1 MKKWIGWILIL
12 AMMVTGSYAETN
24 EPFFEKLAGI
34 EWSFYS
40 GVGAWSTDL
49 RISPDGS
56 FKGEYHNKE
65 IGETGTQYPD
75 GTVYVCSFIGQMTLV
90 EQVDERTW
98 KLRVEDLILEKDQ
111 ESEFIEDGTRYV
123 TVSEPWGIS
132 KGDEM
137 LLYSPGLKLDQLPEE
152 MILWT
157 HTLELETRPETL
169 DCWFLSSEKNGSG
182 FTGSVQETPAEP

>member
-1 MKKWIGWILIL
+1 MKKWMSWILIL
-12 AMMVTGSYAETN
+12 AMMVTGACAETN
-24 EPFFEKLAGI
+24 EPLFETLAGI

-49 RISPDGS
+49 RIWPDGT
-56 FKGEYHNKE
+56 FKGEFHDSE
-65 IGETGTQYPD
+65 MGETGDQYPY
-75 GTVYVCSFIGQMTLV
+75 GTVYGCSFIGQLTLV

-98 KLRVEDLILEKDQ
+98 KLRVDELIPEKDQ
-111 ESEFIEDGTRYV
+111 KDEFIEDGTRYV
-123 TVSEPWGIS
+123 TTAEPYGIS

-137 LLYSPGLKLDQLPEE
+137 LLYRPGMRLDQLPEE

-169 DCWFLSSEKNGSG
+169 DCWFLCSQKNESG
-182 FTGSVQETPAEP
+182 FVGYVLETPAEP